1 MSFEEEMND
10 FCAEIPNKYENI
22 LTEETTK
29 ISLVLPFLRLMGYDD
44 ADPTE
49 VQAEYT
55 ADIGNKQGEKVD
67 FAILK
72 NNNVEIIIECKLCHS
87 PLKENHLYQLLR
99 YYMTTEARLGILTNG
114 IIYQFYTDTNENGKM
129 DNIPFFEIDLLNLNS
144 QSIKKLKKL
153 FYKNNFD
160 INQISIIAKELKYNN
175 GVKKV
180 LLKEFE
186 DPSKE
191 FTKTIAK
198 QVYNGVLTPQLNDKF
213 SQIIHNKIKEII
225 DEKANTKSKIN
236 SSKLNKTQSIKPSTN
251 TEDLFVEYWNKVHDY
266 LEENNRYF
274 NGYTSIPHSKNWYS
288 LYFGTYLAHI
298 ELKATI
304 VQSNT
309 IGIHV
314 RIKKNSNEIFDKLFQ
329 ENQNITI

>member
-1 MSFEEEMND
+1 MND
-10 FCAEIPNKYENI
+10 FCDEIPNKYENI

-72 NNNVEIIIECKLCHS
+72 NNKVKIIIECKPCHS

-99 YYMTTEARLGILTNG
+99 YYITTEAQLGILTNG
-114 IIYQFYTDTNENGKM
+114 IIYQFYTDTNENSKM

-144 QSIKKLKKL
+144 KSIKKLKKL

-213 SQIIHNKIKEII
+213 SQIIHNKIR
-225 DEKANTKSKIN
+225 N
-236 SSKLNKTQSIKPSTN
+236 
-251 TEDLFVEYWNKVHDY
+251 Y
-266 LEENNRYF
+266 RR
-274 NGYTSIPHSKNWYS
+274 KN
-288 LYFGTYLAHI
+288 
-298 ELKATI
+298 
-304 VQSNT
+304 
-309 IGIHV
+309 
-314 RIKKNSNEIFDKLFQ
+314 
-329 ENQNITI
+329 